1 MASTTV
7 ACPKFLRLNH
17 NLTINSLLIYMFC
30 TSCESEIV
38 LSVLQ
43 IKCKWTKNSPNRS
56 SNFDLIEETMYLSR
70 IPSSVSDLKILKI
83 CFEMFLPVGNP
94 VKWFELL
101 NAWSD
106 AEWRLTLPLRPS
118 SPYRSNVALQEHAT
132 GKGFSFGLEIYFLAL
147 LFVVKKGRKYLGESV
162 ICTPNRVPKNWRQ
175 NLDKLEL
182 LA

>member
-1 MASTTV
+1 MYHILFHNNNDNHCNIWFSKVHIFWEGHKILRHLPLTFESTYV
-7 ACPKFLRLNH
+7 LYLKVRGRFRK
-17 NLTINSLLIYMFC
+17 
-30 TSCESEIV
+30 IV
-38 LSVLQ
+38 WPSQ
-43 IKCKWTKNSPNRS
+43 SIWT
-56 SNFDLIEETMYLSR
+56 L
-70 IPSSVSDLKILKI
+70 SDLKILKM
-83 CFEMFLPVGNP
+83 CFQMFLPVGNP

-162 ICTPNRVPKNWRQ
+162 ICTPNTGCSNSIWA
-175 NLDKLEL
+175 KLNTY
-182 LA
+182 